1 MSTHRELLPVELL
14 VRDDQRVD
22 DHTRRVTIDDQQNFR
37 RALAASQVN
46 RQADPIAD
54 EIDDQL
60 ADPILDHA
68 PAYRSNK
75 STSHLLNLL
84 DEIERGD
91 G

>member
-1 MSTHRELLPVELL
+1 
-14 VRDDQRVD
+14 
-22 DHTRRVTIDDQQNFR
+22 
-37 RALAASQVN
+37 VN

>member
-1 MSTHRELLPVELL
+1 MKRESLEVERLI
-14 VRDDQRVD
+14 RDDQR
-22 DHTRRVTIDDQQNFR
+22 HTPERRRVSVAEHERFRADIAASLADQQPDPIDD
-37 RALAASQVN
+37 A
-46 RQADPIAD
+46 
-54 EIDDQL
+54 L
-60 ADPILDHA
+60 ADPIHDHA

>member
-1 MSTHRELLPVELL
+1 MSTHRDPLEVELL

-22 DHTRRVTIDDQQNFR
+22 DHTRRVSVAEHEQFQKH
-37 RALAASQVN
+37 LAASLAAQQPV
-46 RQADPIAD
+46 D
-54 EIDDQL
+54 EIDEAL
-60 ADPILDHA
+60 ADPVLDHA

-75 STSHLLNLL
+75 STSRLLSIL

>member
-1 MSTHRELLPVELL
+1 LI
-14 VRDDQRVD
+14 RDDQR
-22 DHTRRVTIDDQQNFR
+22 HNTPERRRVSVAEHEQFQKH
-37 RALAASQVN
+37 LAASLTDQ
-46 RQADPIAD
+46 RPDP
-54 EIDDQL
+54 IDDQL

>member
-1 MSTHRELLPVELL
+1 M
-14 VRDDQRVD
+14 QR
-22 DHTRRVTIDDQQNFR
+22 RLGAMQ
-37 RALAASQVN
+37 
-46 RQADPIAD
+46 PAD